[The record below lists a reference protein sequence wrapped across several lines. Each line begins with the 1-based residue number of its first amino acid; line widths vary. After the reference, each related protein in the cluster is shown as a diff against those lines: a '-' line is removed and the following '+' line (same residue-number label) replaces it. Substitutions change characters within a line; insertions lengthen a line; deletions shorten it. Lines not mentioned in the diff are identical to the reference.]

1 LGHYAFINTDNIVTE
16 VITGRDED
24 EVVDGISDWEA
35 YYATQREGMR
45 CLRTSYNTRGGVYYN
60 PETGKPVKDQ
70 SKAFRKN
77 YAGIG
82 FTYDPERDA
91 FIPPKPYD
99 SWVLNE
105 ETCWWQAPIP
115 YPENSE
121 GIYYQ
126 WNESA
131 QSWDEVSTS

>member
-1 LGHYAFINTDNIVTE
+1 MAHYAFIDDTGLVVQ
-16 VITGRDED
+16 VIAGRDEND
-24 EVVDGISDWEA
+24 LVDGVTSWEN
-35 YYATQREGMR
+35 YYSNVKGLA
-45 CLRTSYNTRGGVYYN
+45 CVRTSRNTHGGVHYIEGE
-60 PETGKPVKDQ
+60 PSADQ

-82 FTYDPERDA
+82 FTYDENLDA

-105 ETCWWQAPIP
+105 ETCWWEAPIP

-121 GIYYQ
+121 GIGYQ
-126 WNESA
+126 WNESN
-131 QSWDEVSTS
+131 QSWDEVPSS

>member
-1 LGHYAFINTDNIVTE
+1 MAHYAQLDSKNKVIKVFSGRNENDLVNGVT
-16 VITGRDED
+16 
-24 EVVDGISDWEA
+24 DWEA
-35 YYATQREGMR
+35 YYAPKGFTIK
-45 CLRTSYNTRGGVYYN
+45 RTSYNTIGGIHYN
-60 PETGKPVKDQ
+60 PETGQPSEDQ

-82 FTYDPERDA
+82 YTYDPERDT

-99 SWVLNE
+99 SWILNE
-105 ETCWWQAPIP
+105 ETCWWESPVP

-121 GIYYQ
+121 GTYQ

-131 QSWDEVSTS
+131 QSWDQASNV